1 MCRTSLRCGAPLPA
15 PPYPVMP
22 PTTTS
27 LPVPRPTSLPTFSGA
42 AHTLPTFSVGAA
54 SLLHYAAPSRGAGLP
69 PSCATPLSSSRRRAS
84 PLPHRRAAPLPRGAT
99 SLLAASLPP
108 RAAAPVT
115 PPPPTD
121 PVDPRDHRRDGAP
134 PTPPSRRILAPS
146 NRAEPGTHGS
156 SRASCLRPS
165 SLLDPGRILLRR
177 RAPSPAAPPHP
188 DPVNLQPVPTIT
200 RSLELA
206 GGSSPGPSSSR
217 QRARSR
223 GEDIPCF
230 PASSTNHGN
239 VCGG

>member
-1 MCRTSLRCGAPLPA
+1 MRRAPTCPTLSGDAAHHHLP
-15 PPYPVMP
+15 
-22 PTTTS
+22 
-27 LPVPRPTSLPTFSGA
+27 PRATPHLPTHLLRRGA
-42 AHTLPTFSVGAA
+42 YPAHLLSWRRLPSP
-54 SLLHYAAPSRGAGLP
+54 LRRPPSRGAGLP

-134 PTPPSRRILAPS
+134 STPPSRRILAPS